1 MDWMLFAELAL
12 NGGMTGLMYSL
23 VAIGIVLIYK
33 SSSVPNLAQGALTML
48 GAYVVLAWS
57 DKLGLPMWA
66 AIPLAMVTMFFA
78 GVGIE
83 RVALRRLAGRP
94 IIMIL
99 MMTLG
104 LDIFLRAGA
113 MTIWG
118 GSARPL
124 SLGIPDDPLFLGP
137 ILLNRAVVVGAAVA
151 LLLFG
156 IFVLFFRTRLG
167 IVLRAISDDYT
178 ASWSVGISVER
189 GVALSWALSSVV
201 ATTAG
206 VLWGSIQGVDQS
218 LSLLLLKGVTVA
230 VLGGMDSLGG
240 AVLAGLLLG
249 IFEGVASGWLDPLV
263 GGGSRDLV
271 VAATLILTILIR
283 PHGLFG
289 RHDIERI

>member
-1 MDWMLFAELAL
+1 MDWMLFAELAI

-57 DKLGLPMWA
+57 GKLGLPMWA

-118 GSARPL
+118 GIARPL

-137 ILLNRAVVVGAAVA
+137 ILLNRPVVVGAV
-151 LLLFG
+151 
-156 IFVLFFRTRLG
+156 VRCCC
-167 IVLRAISDDYT
+167 S
-178 ASWSVGISVER
+178 ASSCCSSAPGWASCCAPSPTTTPRR
-189 GVALSWALSSVV
+189 GRSASRSS
-201 ATTAG
+201 AG
-206 VLWGSIQGVDQS
+206 W
-218 LSLLLLKGVTVA
+218 
-230 VLGGMDSLGG
+230 
-240 AVLAGLLLG
+240 
-249 IFEGVASGWLDPLV
+249 
-263 GGGSRDLV
+263 R
-271 VAATLILTILIR
+271 
-283 PHGLFG
+283 
-289 RHDIERI
+289 